1 MQEELTYEQAMAK
14 LEALAQQMEHDEVP
28 IDQMATRLREA
39 QQLIAFCRERLYAAD
54 KAVQE
59 ILAQ

>member
-39 QQLIAFCRERLYAAD
+39 QQLIVFCRDRLYAAD

-59 ILAQ
+59 FLAQ